1 MADEQHS
8 RSLWLTIEGVAL
20 IVLGIAALIAPLIA
34 GIATAILLGWLLIM
48 AGVVGLASAIGG
60 RARSHM
66 GWSIVSALIAVVVG
80 VLLLL
85 SPVVGTIWLSL
96 LVAAYLLLDGVALV
110 ALSFD
115 HQKRAAKSWGWL
127 LASGF
132 LDIALAALIVVLS
145 AVGAAVF
152 IGIIVGI
159 DLIAAGF
166 ALIMLGRA
174 TRPAVAA

>member
-1 MADEQHS
+1 MAVEHP
-8 RSLWLTIEGVAL
+8 RSTWLTIEGVVL
-20 IVLGIAALIAPLIA
+20 IILGIAALAAPLIA
-34 GIATAILLGWLLIM
+34 GLATAVLVGWLLIM
-48 AGVVGLASAIGG
+48 AGVLGFLSAFAG
-60 RARSHM
+60 RAHVHM

-96 LVAAYLLLDGVALV
+96 LVAAYLLVDGVALV

-152 IGIIVGI
+152 IGIIIGI
-159 DLIAAGF
+159 DLIIAGI
-166 ALIMLGRA
+166 ALL
-174 TRPAVAA
+174 AVHRSAPTAV